1 MEYKVSIPN
10 GMEFYYILKYLALI
24 SKPFQFPTGWNSTKC
39 WYRCKS
45 LAFFRFNSQ
54 RDGILQLKRQTKA
67 TQNQCFNSQRD
78 GILLSS
84 FVLSSKSFLCFNSQR
99 DGILLYQKRD
109 IVVGG
114 GGFNSQRDGIL
125 RNDKKITP
133 LTRRKFQFPTGWNST
148 KWRAKQGETTRTFQ
162 FPTGWNSTEVPP
174 SLQNRQRSFN
184 SQRDGILLRSRAR
197 LSLRISFQFPTGWNS
212 TSLNCAII

>member
-148 KWRAKQGETTRTFQ
+148 KSHNKLLF
-162 FPTGWNSTEVPP
+162 WNLRRFNSQRDGILLWPCNPQDRE
-174 SLQNRQRSFN
+174 RSFN
-184 SQRDGILLRSRAR
+184 SQRDGILRA
-197 LSLRISFQFPTGWNS
+197 
-212 TSLNCAII
+212 